1 MAEPAYK
8 DDRIIEG
15 ARRPEDADAALHPAL
30 SPLPLA
36 GEGSG
41 VRVSLKAFPLED
53 WIR

>member
-1 MAEPAYK
+1 MNLAEPAYK

-15 ARRPEDADAALHPAL
+15 ADAALHPAL